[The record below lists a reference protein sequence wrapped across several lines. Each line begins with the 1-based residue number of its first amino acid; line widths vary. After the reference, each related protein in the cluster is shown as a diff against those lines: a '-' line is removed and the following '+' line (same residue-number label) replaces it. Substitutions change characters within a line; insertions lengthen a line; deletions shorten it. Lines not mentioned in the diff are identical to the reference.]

1 MQKVILQISD
11 KECHAFTNHSTF
23 YLVAS
28 SSKTVFQSTA
38 TLELLNDEGIEKA
51 WDQCG
56 RGGSIKSLIENDS
69 FG

>member
-28 SSKTVFQSTA
+28 SSKPVFQSTA
-38 TLELLNDEGIEKA
+38 VLELLNYERTEKV
-51 WDQCG
+51 WDHVNKVG
-56 RGGSIKSLIENDS
+56 ASKA
-69 FG
+69 